1 MQLKELIG
9 DSYVLCL
16 CEGGAETAIIDMLL
30 DHDKLIF
37 TREELILNK
46 IHKRECVE
54 RIQEKYLGLSY
65 EKPVVI
71 IRIIDSIKEQFKLT
85 KAYKDR
91 YKVYSAATNP
101 EIEILLILDK
111 GELDEYTKRKSIS
124 KPSAYCKEML
134 GFRNVKSKTFMKEYF
149 SDVERLIQSIKM
161 HKRSFGKDH
170 MTIYDLLNQNAKK

>member
-1 MQLKELIG
+1 MQFKELIE

-37 TREELILNK
+37 TREDLINNK

-101 EIEILLILDK
+101 EIEILIILDQ
-111 GELDEYTKRKSIS
+111 GALDEYTKKKSTN
-124 KPSAYCKEML
+124 KPSTYCKEML
-134 GFRNVKSKTFMKEYF
+134 GLRNVKSKTFMNEYF
-149 SDVERLIQSIKM
+149 TDVEKLIQSIKM
-161 HKRSFGKDH
+161 HKKSFGRDH
-170 MTIYDLLNQNAKK
+170 LTIYDLLNQAAIK